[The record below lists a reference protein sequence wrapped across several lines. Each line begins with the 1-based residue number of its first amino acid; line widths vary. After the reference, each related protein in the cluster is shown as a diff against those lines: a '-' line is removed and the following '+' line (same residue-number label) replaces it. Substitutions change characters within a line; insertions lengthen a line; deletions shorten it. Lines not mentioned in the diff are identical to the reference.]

1 MIIDTV
7 LLLATEA
14 KEAAAEGFGIN
25 TDILGTNLFNLSILL
40 GLIIFYGRKVL
51 GQILGER
58 QSKIAEALAEAENR
72 KNIAANALAEE
83 QKKLALAKQEAG
95 QIINN
100 ARDRAKTVT
109 ADIAAQA
116 AVTADIAAQAELDI
130 QRMRESAAKD
140 LSAEQDRVLVE
151 LRQRITAL
159 ALANVE
165 SQLSAGLEES
175 VQQTLIDRSLAN
187 LGGK

>member
-25 TDILGTNLFNLSILL
+25 TDILGTNLFNLLILL
-40 GLIIFYGRKVL
+40 GFIIFYGRKVL

-58 QSKIAEALAEAENR
+58 QSKIAEALAEAETR
-72 KNIAANALAEE
+72 KNSAATALADE
-83 QKKLALAKQEAG
+83 QKKLAQAKQEAEK
-95 QIINN
+95 IINN
-100 ARDRAKTVT
+100 ARDRSKVVA

-116 AVTADIAAQAELDI
+116 DVDI

-165 SQLSAGLEES
+165 SQLSGGLDAS

>member
-14 KEAAAEGFGIN
+14 KEAAKEGFGIN
-25 TDILGTNLFNLSILL
+25 PDILGTNLFNLAILL
-40 GLIIFYGRKVL
+40 SLVVFYGKKVL

-58 QSKIAEALAEAENR
+58 RSKIAEAIAEAETR
-72 KNIAANALAEE
+72 KNSAATALAEE
-83 QKKLALAKQEAG
+83 QKKLAQSKQEAEK
-95 QIINN
+95 IITNS
-100 ARDRAKTVT
+100 RERAKVVAT
-109 ADIAAQA
+109 DIAAQA
-116 AVTADIAAQAELDI
+116 DIDI
-130 QRMRESAAKD
+130 QRMRETAAKD
-140 LSAEQDRVLVE
+140 LTAEQDRVLVE

-165 SQLSAGLEES
+165 SQLSGGLEES

>member
-25 TDILGTNLFNLSILL
+25 TDILGTNLFNVSILL

-58 QSKIAEALAEAENR
+58 QSKIAEALAEAETR
-72 KNIAANALAEE
+72 KNSAATALADE
-83 QKKLALAKQEAG
+83 QKKLAQAKQEAEK
-95 QIINN
+95 IINN
-100 ARDRAKTVT
+100 ARDRAKVVAT
-109 ADIAAQA
+109 DIAAQA
-116 AVTADIAAQAELDI
+116 DVDI

-165 SQLSAGLEES
+165 SQLSGGLEES